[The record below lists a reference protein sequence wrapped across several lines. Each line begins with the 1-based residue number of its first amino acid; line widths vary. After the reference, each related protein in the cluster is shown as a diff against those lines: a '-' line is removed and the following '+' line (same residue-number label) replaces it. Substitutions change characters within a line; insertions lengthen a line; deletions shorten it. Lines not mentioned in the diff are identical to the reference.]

1 MRAASTS
8 IFFSALILFLS
19 LSSGWHPWKQAERD
33 VTAVKKKNEK
43 LLCVCSVC
51 LYRHAEDKQLPTK
64 TRNRPSRIT
73 TLLAGHNG
81 RFFFQ
86 KSDRLLLPLR
96 AHPSIRVTRLLN
108 RDLVIISLCVQMP
121 SELNARYI
129 IIGIIVA
136 PAWWQWPTSI
146 FFFRAVDGLVG
157 RGGKVSPAVSVNLI
171 SCFLFFCFFYLF
183 DYSLRVVHAK
193 RHARKQ

>member
-136 PAWWQWPTSI
+136 LAS
-146 FFFRAVDGLVG
+146 AVAYLY
-157 RGGKVSPAVSVNLI
+157 I
-171 SCFLFFCFFYLF
+171 LF
-183 DYSLRVVHAK
+183 SSG
-193 RHARKQ
+193 